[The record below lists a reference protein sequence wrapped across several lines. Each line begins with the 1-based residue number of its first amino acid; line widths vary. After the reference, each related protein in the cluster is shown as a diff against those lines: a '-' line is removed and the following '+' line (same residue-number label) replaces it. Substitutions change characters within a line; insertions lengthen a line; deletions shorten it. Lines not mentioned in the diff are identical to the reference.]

1 MKKEKETAAAGASAA
16 PVEEDFKGYTLEELR
31 YQRALLLLK
40 REFLKEKAVKETK
53 AVKARIPMLNGK
65 SPLASMSP
73 QGILGRVA
81 KGLNYADYLMLGFSI
96 FSAGRKMFSLF
107 RKKKK

>member
-1 MKKEKETAAAGASAA
+1 MEKEKKNNSPSTV
-16 PVEEDFKGYTLEELR
+16 VEAEKEFKGYTLDELK

-40 REFLKEKAVKETK
+40 REFLKEKALGNVHNLKE
-53 AVKARIPMLNGK
+53 RIPMLNGK
-65 SPLASMSP
+65 SPLNNISP
-73 QGILGRVA
+73 MGLVGRVA

-96 FSAGRKMFSLF
+96 FNAGRKVFSLF